1 MRQIGIDT
9 YITKRSNNII
19 KNLFVFYLGIGGLFF
34 MIIVVGIIIKYF
46 QIYCNGC
53 AAPLKFIESRLMFNS
68 ILRFVIETYTYV
80 CLGVIVGL
88 GNIHAS
94 TTEQKL
100 SSLFTILMMLY
111 VIFIPNLLY
120 KFVRTFRLTLY
131 RPEQKDLY
139 FALYLNVDTYKIQA
153 VSFTAF

>member
-1 MRQIGIDT
+1 LRQIGIDT

-19 KNLFVFYLGIGGLFF
+19 KNLFVFYLGISGLFL

-94 TTEQKL
+94 TTE
-100 SSLFTILMMLY
+100 
-111 VIFIPNLLY
+111 
-120 KFVRTFRLTLY
+120 
-131 RPEQKDLY
+131 
-139 FALYLNVDTYKIQA
+139 
-153 VSFTAF
+153 